1 MLLSVCYYNIKN
13 MSKMKDLAIDVLNSQ
28 DEPIKVTNPSSV
40 DLFDGD
46 MSQTALGQRKRSE
59 TYVIQKEINGT
70 IIRIVSK
77 NLKQTKNSYEIVML
91 WQGFELTAEYIETF
105 ENTKIDYQLNILTTE
120 TALTQ
125 KDEDDILEFLKTE

>member
-1 MLLSVCYYNIKN
+1 
-13 MSKMKDLAIDVLNSQ
+13 MKDLAIDVLNSQ